1 MSTHIKHVEVM
12 AAVLIDPAGK
22 PVLVE
27 RTLLSP
33 ATWPRGHRYAAL
45 LTFVDGQTQTGMEP
59 GVGTPEIVQAV
70 TAEFAALVRERIQAV
85 PLEVRASWVNAW
97 RASQQP
103 MS

>member
-1 MSTHIKHVEVM
+1 MSTEAKHVEVM
-12 AAVLIDPAGK
+12 AAVLINPAGK

-27 RTLLSP
+27 RRLLSP

-45 LTFVDGQTQTGMEP
+45 LTFVDGQTQIRTEP

-70 TAEFAALVRERIQAV
+70 TADFLALVRERTKHINPRV
-85 PLEVRASWVNAW
+85 KRGWLLDWK
-97 RASQQP
+97 ASQPP